1 MGPDPAARIVVGVAV
16 GLVVRTLLASAWA
29 AVMSQSERLLGP
41 SAQVEQEKA
50 MSDISQGAGWWQA
63 SDGKWYPPEQHPNY
77 RPAPPPPAGSLPGGP
92 GSTPGGP
99 GPATGPKPP
108 PASFSFDVKR
118 WSQAE
123 GITFIATLILFVSL
137 FLPWFTY
144 NFGLGSVSVDGLWH
158 GWMYLVLLLC
168 LAIMADLVI
177 RAGFSEAPF
186 TLPVADEQLLLIATC
201 VNAVLSILAFLLKP
215 GGIGFSGIGW
225 GLGAFLGLI
234 AAIVAAA
241 PMLAPVVKGRGA

>member
-1 MGPDPAARIVVGVAV
+1 
-16 GLVVRTLLASAWA
+16 
-29 AVMSQSERLLGP
+29 
-41 SAQVEQEKA
+41 
-50 MSDISQGAGWWQA
+50 
-63 SDGKWYPPEQHPNY
+63 
-77 RPAPPPPAGSLPGGP
+77 
-92 GSTPGGP
+92 
-99 GPATGPKPP
+99 
-108 PASFSFDVKR
+108 
-118 WSQAE
+118 
-123 GITFIATLILFVSL
+123 L

-168 LAIMADLVI
+168 LAIVADLVI

-225 GLGAFLGLI
+225 GIGAFLGLI

-241 PMLAPVVKGRGA
+241 PMLVPVVKGRGA

>member
-1 MGPDPAARIVVGVAV
+1 
-16 GLVVRTLLASAWA
+16 
-29 AVMSQSERLLGP
+29 MSQSGRLLGP

-77 RPAPPPPAGSLPGGP
+77 RPAPPPPAGS
-92 GSTPGGP
+92 TPGGP
-99 GPATGPKPP
+99 GFTPGAPGPTPGPPGFTPGTPGPAAGPKPP